1 MSDITID
8 LTEVKTIADLAIAA
22 AMPDK
27 DFREVDLKNFIEK
40 NYGVTII
47 DDDYVPYEYS
57 MLRAYNAFSLGPI
70 LSLEDK
76 VNAYLKDNYKE
87 GSKGVYLDQGHEPS
101 GDAIQQILDS
111 TTREDA
117 EQAAYEYLDSVMDTE
132 QEDIVDQ
139 ILRGLRGVDGLED
152 ADYGTVYEYCMDN
165 GVIEDLKI
173 NDILDYDVRADI
185 YAPTE
190 FDDNECWVGD
200 RGNWEHVNDQIA
212 DGYLDDFN
220 SGLGQICKILNVN
233 PFELGELMKKDG
245 IIDQNNFPDIECTDG
260 IPAADLYEEME
271 NAPYGGTL
279 VFTAKI
285 NLADYLK
292 NFSTYQERGITIP
305 EGVSYGLHDIGN
317 GSCGFIGK
325 KTVKPISLGKF
336 KICDD
341 RNVNWH
347 SLDDI
352 CGLVGSVWSGEL
364 TFPPNE
370 RELELQKRVVDIKE
384 AFEYVKCGNKPL
396 KNSAYV
402 NTDIGDKSDAIV
414 VDALAYALDQIE
426 ITLRSEALPST
437 GFDIE
442 DLIEKTCSTYK
453 VKDEGLEDR
462 VKLALSDIILPMF
475 NAPVEKKTVYDY
487 LYSIKGV
494 LSPVQRLTKGLV
506 ESGFISS
513 LPDNIDA
520 SWDRGSFKTEDDV
533 NRIFEGTQKLYM
545 EPEDGDNHLPRSVY
559 QGAIKA
565 VHKSFDQARCWTLLA
580 LSGAVTREE
589 SHQKITE
596 LCQGAQAALEAA
608 APSIMEYEDPSLNNE
623 SEPSI

>member
-1 MSDITID
+1 MTGITID

-22 AMPDK
+22 DMPDK
-27 DFREVDLKNFIEK
+27 DFREVDLKHFIEK

-70 LSLEDK
+70 LSLKDK

-87 GSKGVYLDQGHEPS
+87 GSQSVYLDQSHEPS

-111 TTREDA
+111 TTKEDA
-117 EQAAYEYLDSVMDTE
+117 EQAAYEYLDGVMDTE
-132 QEDIVDQ
+132 QEHIVDH
-139 ILRGLRGVDGLED
+139 ILNEVRGVDGLED
-152 ADYGTVYEYCMDN
+152 ADYSTVYEYCMEN

-173 NDILDYDVRADI
+173 SDVLDYDVRADI
-185 YAPTE
+185 YAPTD

-200 RGNWEHVNDQIA
+200 SENWRRVNDQIA
-212 DGYLDDFN
+212 DGDPDDFN
-220 SGLGQICKILNVN
+220 SGLGQICKILGTN
-233 PFELGELMKKDG
+233 PSELGELMKKDG
-245 IIDQNNFPDIECTDG
+245 VIDTNNFPDMKCTDG
-260 IPAADLYEEME
+260 VPAADLYEEMR

-317 GSCGFIGK
+317 GSCGFIGEE
-325 KTVKPISLGKF
+325 TVKPITLGNF

-364 TFPPNE
+364 TFPLNE
-370 RELELQKRVVDIKE
+370 RELELQKRVVGMKE

-396 KNSAYV
+396 KNSVYV

-414 VDALAYALDQIE
+414 VEALAYALDQIE
-426 ITLRSEALPST
+426 TTLRSEALPST
-437 GFDIE
+437 GFDVE
-442 DLIEKTCSTYK
+442 DLVEKTCSTYK

-462 VKLALSDIILPMF
+462 VKLALSDIVLPMF
-475 NAPVEKKTVYDY
+475 DAPVEKKAVYDY

-494 LSPVQRLTKGLV
+494 LSPVQRLTKSLV
-506 ESGFISS
+506 ESGFISNVPNS
-513 LPDNIDA
+513 INA
-520 SWDRGSFKTEDDV
+520 SWARGSFKTEDDV
-533 NRIFEGTQKLYM
+533 NRIFEGTYKLYM
-545 EPEDGDNHLPRSVY
+545 EPEDGDNYLPRPIY

-565 VHKSFDQARCWTLLA
+565 VHKSLDQARCWTLLT

-608 APSIMEYEDPSLNNE
+608 APSIMEYEDPSLSNE